1 MTLKKRILQYFI
13 EIIII
18 IIGILIAFYL
28 TRYGERINRNQN
40 EKDVINQI
48 YFELQDNL
56 ADLEQDLVIH
66 RIGLLSNLRAIKF
79 FDNKETVSDSLI
91 MDFYWMTRDEYI
103 FANTSG
109 YDNLKSFGIN
119 LIKDDTLRNLITL
132 VYNHDFPRLTKGN
145 TLNPDINEYL
155 SPFFKEHFSVNRDT
169 SKKYTLK
176 FNDSIQITYPREIAL
191 GVQHMIGYVPL
202 NEEALVNNEEFRF
215 LIGKSLEFRGYKFRF
230 YQIAIADVKRAMKR
244 IEAIR

>member
-1 MTLKKRILQYFI
+1 MCI
-13 EIIII
+13 
-18 IIGILIAFYL
+18 
-28 TRYGERINRNQN
+28 
-40 EKDVINQI
+40 
-48 YFELQDNL
+48 
-56 ADLEQDLVIH
+56 
-66 RIGLLSNLRAIKF
+66 
-79 FDNKETVSDSLI
+79 
-91 MDFYWMTRDEYI
+91 RD
-103 FANTSG
+103 
-109 YDNLKSFGIN
+109 
-119 LIKDDTLRNLITL
+119 R
-132 VYNHDFPRLTKGN
+132 YNHDFPRLTKGN

-191 GVQHMIGYVPL
+191 GVQHLIGYVPL

-230 YQIAIADVKRAMKR
+230 YQIAIADVKKAMRR